1 MKPEQG
7 LSKSQFIMGKQCPK
21 ALWFYRHPYALRQGL
36 NAGFNA
42 AAAPGNPT
50 AINIGHD
57 IGALAK
63 RAFPGGVEIANAYN
77 DTDGAARA
85 TKDVIAAGQDVIF
98 EATAINP
105 LDGTYAKLDIL
116 RRVPGTNANAP
127 EWEMIEVKASLSVKD
142 YHRDDL
148 AFQYHVFTAAGFKI
162 RSASLMLVDRDYL
175 RRGALDPARLFKTI
189 DLTAEIEAKQLEI
202 VAAIAALKAIPSQ
215 RKKPDVKIGAHCSAP
230 LDCRYKFNCWAGVPQ
245 YSVFDV
251 FPRGN
256 DAEKIAAQTG
266 SYDVKDIP
274 AALLPTQAERQ
285 IELSAHLAGK
295 AHVDAGKLRAFTAT
309 LQYPLYFLDYETI
322 NPAAPAYDGT
332 APYQQI
338 PFQFSLHVKNSPRA
352 KLHHH
357 QFLHKATSDP
367 REDFIRSLITSCG
380 KSGSVVVYNQAFE
393 DQRTRELAKA
403 FPAYAKDLDA
413 IRARM
418 VDLYQ
423 PFKNRWLYH
432 PAQNGSASI
441 KAVLPAFTRLGYDGL
456 AIGNGAD
463 ASQLYLSFVTGQMPP
478 AEQARLWP
486 ALEKYCGLDTFAMVK
501 LLEVVKK
508 KAAALPVPPPAIAP

>member
-21 ALWFYRHPYALRQGL
+21 ALWFYRHPYALHQ
-36 NAGFNA
+36 GFNA
-42 AAAPGNPT
+42 AAAPGNTT
-50 AINIGHD
+50 AINIGND
-57 IGALAK
+57 MGALAK
-63 RAFPGGVEIANAYN
+63 RVFPGGVEIANAYN
-77 DTDGAARA
+77 DTGGAARA
-85 TKDVIAAGQDVIF
+85 TKDFIAAGQDVIF

-127 EWEMIEVKASLSVKD
+127 EWEMIEVKAAASVKD

-148 AFQYHVFTAAGFKI
+148 AFQYHVFTAAGFTI
-162 RSASLMLVDRDYL
+162 RSANLMLVDRDYV
-175 RRGALDPARLFKTI
+175 RQGNLDPARLFKTV
-189 DLTAEIEAKQLEI
+189 DLTADIQAKQPAI
-202 VAAIAALKAIPSQ
+202 AAAIAALKAIPSQ

-251 FPRGN
+251 FPRGV
-256 DAEKIAAQTG
+256 DAEKIVAQTG

-274 AALLPTQAERQ
+274 AALLPTQADRK
-285 IELSAHLAGK
+285 IELSAHLTGK
-295 AHVDAGKLRAFTAT
+295 PHADSAKLKAFAAT

-332 APYQQI
+332 SPYQQI

-352 KLHHH
+352 KLQHH

-367 REDFIRSLITSCG
+367 REDFIRALIASCG
-380 KSGSVVVYNQAFE
+380 KTGSVVVYNQVFE

-413 IRARM
+413 IRGRM
-418 VDLYQ
+418 VDLYL

-441 KAVLPAFTRLGYDGL
+441 KAVLPAFTGLGYDAL

-463 ASQLYLSFVTGQMPP
+463 ASQLYLDFVTGKMPAADQP
-478 AEQARLWP
+478 RLWV
-486 ALEKYCGLDTFAMVK
+486 ALEKYCALDTFAMVK

-508 KAAALPVPPPAIAP
+508 KAAALPVPPPAPPPAIAP